1 MQARIKLPTHAEIE
15 FDGDDCGIGCLY
27 LRAESWR
34 SDDPT
39 CTIPAHCLLFRV
51 DLRSR
56 TIDDADGAEDHL
68 LMIDRTR
75 YHRQAERCKPCKDAT
90 NK

>member
-1 MQARIKLPTHAEIE
+1 MRPAGCVEYSESECLFIFSYFGGAMQARIKLPTHAEIE

-39 CTIPAHCLLFRV
+39 CTIPAHCLLFMA
-51 DLRSR
+51 DLKEEGLRL
-56 TIDDADGAEDHL
+56 A
-68 LMIDRTR
+68 
-75 YHRQAERCKPCKDAT
+75 
-90 NK
+90 